1 MRLGDTSRQLMVLA
15 SFSCNT
21 LQTSDGN
28 SAVLVTV
35 APVGELKMRR
45 GIVEPAMQQILCR
58 VDQREF
64 GLVGVE
70 SARER
75 LQDRLDGA

>member
-1 MRLGDTSRQLMVLA
+1 MTRRCGRE
-15 SFSCNT
+15 
-21 LQTSDGN
+21 
-28 SAVLVTV
+28 
-35 APVGELKMRR
+35 APFGELKMRR
-45 GIVEPAMQQILCR
+45 GIVEPAVQQVLCR
-58 VDQREF
+58 VHQREF